1 LESNDCGAASVALPL
16 HNFYDRSKLSIMQN
30 TKARILFA
38 DDHDDIR
45 FMVTT
50 LLGAYDYEVVTADC
64 VGSALELAHSAA
76 FDVYLLDNQLPDGTG
91 SELCRRLREFDHDT
105 PIVFFSGDAYESDRQ
120 RAFNSGAQEYVEKP
134 NLTALKTAIARV
146 LGIAQ
151 TVH

>member
-1 LESNDCGAASVALPL
+1 
-16 HNFYDRSKLSIMQN
+16 MQN

-45 FMVTT
+45 FMVIT

-64 VGSALELAHSAA
+64 MGSALELAHSAA
-76 FDVYLLDNQLPDGTG
+76 FDVYLLDNRLPDGTG
-91 SELCRRLREFDHDT
+91 SELCQRLREFDRDT

-134 NLTALKTAIARV
+134 NLSALKTAIARV
-146 LGIAQ
+146 LRTPQ
-151 TVH
+151 LVH